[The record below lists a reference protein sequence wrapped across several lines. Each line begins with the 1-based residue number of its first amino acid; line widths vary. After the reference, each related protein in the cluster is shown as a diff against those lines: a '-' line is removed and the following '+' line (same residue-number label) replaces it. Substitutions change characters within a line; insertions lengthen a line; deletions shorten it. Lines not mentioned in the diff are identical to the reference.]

1 MNKDKEEVEGKKA
14 RKRKRNVIEWEGHCL
29 AGVRT
34 PGYILQKGE
43 RKRGTELKCVLL
55 EFGESGTLQHF
66 GMHPNQGGEEIYQ
79 KTEMTCIDI
88 LEHSCA

>member
-1 MNKDKEEVEGKKA
+1 MEGKKA
-14 RKRKRNVIEWEGHCL
+14 RKRKRKVIECL
-29 AGVRT
+29 AGVGT

>member
-14 RKRKRNVIEWEGHCL
+14 RKRKRKVIEWEGQCL

-43 RKRGTELKCVLL
+43 K
-55 EFGESGTLQHF
+55 
-66 GMHPNQGGEEIYQ
+66 
-79 KTEMTCIDI
+79 EMDRAEVCII
-88 LEHSCA
+88 GIW